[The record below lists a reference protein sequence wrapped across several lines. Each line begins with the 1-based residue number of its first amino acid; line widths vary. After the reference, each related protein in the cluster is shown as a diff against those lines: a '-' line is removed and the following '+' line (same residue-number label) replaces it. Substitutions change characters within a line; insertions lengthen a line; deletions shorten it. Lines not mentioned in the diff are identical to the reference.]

1 MDLINRTGDGS
12 AKEVSALIQEI
23 EWLKQ
28 QNKTATESGFALIT
42 AQTRLQSLLHHAT
55 DGVIAINAD
64 GTAQTF
70 NLAAQ
75 AIFGYTEGEVITK
88 KIAHLIPC
96 PEWAGG
102 NVADYIRD
110 FIVNRNTS
118 NEAITGIHKNGNNIL
133 LHISTG
139 ESAESGTEL
148 FDDDLFDDDLFDDD
162 LTEDEAS
169 QEALVC
175 FVRDVTH
182 NKQQES
188 DLLELSECLNIIAIV
203 VKADAQGNITYVNDK
218 FCEISQY
225 SREELIGQNHRVLN
239 SGVHPKS
246 LWIEMY
252 RELAKNKTWSHVIC
266 NRAKDGSLYW
276 VDTTVIAYKDNNGK
290 PTHYVAIRKDV
301 TLQKNLENN
310 LLELVEEKTR
320 GLSLAKDGAEKANQA
335 KSDFLAN
342 MSHELRTPMH
352 SILSFSKFGTKQIN
366 KVPLEQK
373 GIEKIE
379 RFFANI
385 SDSGERLM
393 SLLNDLL
400 DLAKLESGQMK
411 YGFDRHDLK
420 VSTDAILTEFST
432 KLEEKQLNLAVETTV
447 DSSFCYYDR
456 DKIAQVI
463 ANVVSNA
470 IKFTAEASTIR
481 VVISDTV
488 SQETSVP
495 SLLFSIYDQGIGVP
509 KEELSAI
516 FDQFIQSSKTNN
528 GAGGTG
534 LGLAICKEIITAHQ
548 GNIWA
553 ENINNSGAVIRF
565 TLPKQ
570 ANNEN

>member
-1 MDLINRTGDGS
+1 MDLINRTADGT
-12 AKEVSALIQEI
+12 AEEVSALIQEI
-23 EWLKQ
+23 ECLKQ

-64 GTAQTF
+64 GTVQTF

-96 PEWAGG
+96 PEWAAG

-148 FDDDLFDDDLFDDD
+148 FNDDLFDDD

-175 FVRDVTH
+175 FVRDVTR
-182 NKQQES
+182 NKQQER
-188 DLLELSECLNIIAIV
+188 DLLEISECLNIIAMV
-203 VKADAQGNITYVNDK
+203 VKTDAQGNITYVNDK

-225 SREELIGQNHRVLN
+225 SREELTGQNHRLLN

-246 LWIEMY
+246 LWVEMY
-252 RELAKNKTWSHVIC
+252 RELAKSKTWSHIIC

-276 VDTTVIAYKDNNGK
+276 VDTTVIVYKDNNGK
-290 PTHYVAIRKDV
+290 PSHYVAIRKDI
-301 TLQKNLENN
+301 TQQKNLENN

-320 GLSLAKDGAEKANQA
+320 DLSLAKDRAEKANQA

-385 SDSGERLM
+385 SDSGQRLM

-400 DLAKLESGQMK
+400 DLAKLESEQMT
-411 YGFDRHDLK
+411 YDFDRHDLK
-420 VSTDAILTEFST
+420 VSTDTILTEFST
-432 KLEEKQLNLAVETTV
+432 KLEEKHLNLVVETSL
-447 DSSFCYYDR
+447 DSSICYYDS
-456 DKIAQVI
+456 DKIFQVI

-481 VVISDTV
+481 IVISDTV
-488 SQETSVP
+488 SQEAAVP
-495 SLLFSIYDQGIGVP
+495 SLLFSIYDQGIGIP
-509 KEELSAI
+509 QEELSAI

-570 ANNEN
+570 SNNEN